1 MRLRIKGTKAEH
13 SAAERVQHVIRRFL
27 KACKAWHEANARAT
41 RVLEN
46 CMRIVIARRRMAKRA
61 EERRVEARLRALCGK
76 GKDPQTTS
84 ASFLQLWYRRLVT
97 RWQREGSAFTIQC
110 QARAYIARR
119 AMSNLLK
126 RRKAGAA
133 LINRWFRGELARL
146 NCAAQ
151 MWQLELQKAGLAVFF
166 DGVR

>member
-76 GKDPQTTS
+76 GKGPKSTS
-84 ASFLQLWYRRLVT
+84 ASTL
-97 RWQREGSAFTIQC
+97 
-110 QARAYIARR
+110 
-119 AMSNLLK
+119 M
-126 RRKAGAA
+126 
-133 LINRWFRGELARL
+133 LARPQKPPEERAFQTQPFR
-146 NCAAQ
+146 NVRNSKTAKPAKGKKTAAPT
-151 MWQLELQKAGLAVFF
+151 AP
-166 DGVR
+166 RT